1 LPILDRGWLLAYSA
15 TGFLGWG
22 VMTGADSFPAIL
34 RRILARG
41 GDDKL
46 ALSGGGESVTYGEL
60 RRQVLAV
67 REALLQNG
75 IGAGARVAVCLPKTT
90 AAVGAIL
97 GILAAGAAYVP
108 LNHRLPLAQLLRILA
123 DLRPSLLMTTRAVA
137 DTVCSTFCNTSAPF
151 PFRVATV
158 AGSGDSVGI
167 AFLEAMPSSPAKAPA
182 SPDDLAVILYTSG
195 TTGEPKGIMLTHSN
209 VAGFVD
215 WAADAFSISDLDRL
229 ASHAPF
235 HFDLSIFDIFCGLTR
250 GASVHLIDETMAAF
264 PGAIRGLIA
273 QAGITVWYSVP
284 TALVRLQEREA
295 LKQLPSLRL
304 ILFAGEVFPTPSLR
318 RLMTDVPAPQYAN
331 LYGPTETNVCTYY
344 RLPGPP
350 ESDFEQIPIGKPCE
364 HLDVRIIDA
373 AGAPVRRGEIGEIC
387 VAGPAVMHGYWGRP
401 ETTLAARLP
410 DRADSYRTGDYGYD
424 RGDGALMFVGRRDQQ
439 IKVRG
444 HRLELLALET
454 VLNGHP
460 EIREAAALF
469 VKEPSRGGA
478 VAAFLVPRGARLDE
492 SKIRAFIE
500 ERLPPQYQPDYLE
513 WLPELPQ
520 TANGKCDRAGLLST
534 ARVAIGGVNE
544 VNA

>member
-1 LPILDRGWLLAYSA
+1 
-15 TGFLGWG
+15 
-22 VMTGADSFPAIL
+22 MTGADRFPPIL

-67 REALLQNG
+67 REALLRNG

-97 GILAAGAAYVP
+97 GILAADAAYVP
-108 LNHRLPLAQLLRILA
+108 LNHRLPLAQLLRILT
-123 DLRPSLLMTTRAVA
+123 DLRPSLLMTTNALA
-137 DTVCSTFCNTSAPF
+137 DMLCATFSETP
-151 PFRVATV
+151 PPVEFRLATV
-158 AGSGDSVGI
+158 VGSGDGIGI
-167 AFLEAMPSSPAKAPA
+167 AFLDAIPSNQAKAPA
-182 SPDDLAVILYTSG
+182 SPQDLAVILYTSG

-209 VAGFVD
+209 VAGFID
-215 WAADAFSISDLDRL
+215 WAADTFSISDLDRL
-229 ASHAPF
+229 ANHAPF
-235 HFDLSIFDIFCGLTR
+235 HFDLSIFDVFCGLTR
-250 GASVHLIDETMAAF
+250 RASVHLIDETTASF

-273 QAGITVWYSVP
+273 NAGITVWYSVP

-295 LKQLPSLRL
+295 LKQLQSLRL
-304 ILFAGEVFPTPSLR
+304 ILFAGEVFPVPSLR
-318 RLMTDVPAPQYAN
+318 RLMTDVPAPEYVN

-350 ESDFEQIPIGKPCE
+350 DSDFEQIPIGWPCE
-364 HLDVRIIDA
+364 HLDVSIMDA
-373 AGAPVRRGEIGEIC
+373 AGAPTRSGEIGEIC
-387 VAGPAVMHGYWGRP
+387 VAGPAVMRGYWGRP
-401 ETTLAARLP
+401 EATLAARLP
-410 DRADSYRTGDYGYD
+410 ERADSYRTGDYGYD

-460 EIREAAALF
+460 AIREAAALF
-469 VKEPSRGGA
+469 VREPSRGGA
-478 VAAFLVPRGARLDE
+478 VAAFLVPRRSRLNE
-492 SKIRAFIE
+492 REIRAFIE

-544 VNA
+544 IDA

>member
-1 LPILDRGWLLAYSA
+1 
-15 TGFLGWG
+15 
-22 VMTGADSFPAIL
+22 MTGAESFPPLL

-60 RRQVLAV
+60 HRQVLAV
-67 REALLQNG
+67 REALLHNG
-75 IGAGARVAVCLPKTT
+75 IGAGARVAVCLPKST
-90 AAVGAIL
+90 AAVGTIL
-97 GILAAGAAYVP
+97 GILAADAAYVP

-123 DLRPSLLMTTRAVA
+123 DLWPSLLITTNALA
-137 DTVCSTFCNTSAPF
+137 DTLCSTFRETSAPF
-151 PFRVATV
+151 AFRLATV
-158 AGSGDSVGI
+158 AGSGDGIGI
-167 AFLEAMPSSPAKAPA
+167 AFRDAIPSNQNEAPA
-182 SPDDLAVILYTSG
+182 SPPDLAVILYTSG

-209 VAGFVD
+209 VASFVD

-229 ASHAPF
+229 ANHAPF
-235 HFDLSIFDIFCGLTR
+235 HFDLSIFDVFCGLTR
-250 GASVHLIDETMAAF
+250 RASVHLIDETMASF

-273 QAGITVWYSVP
+273 NAGITVWYSVP

-295 LKQLPSLRL
+295 LKQLESLRL

-318 RLMTDVPAPQYAN
+318 RLMTDVPAPEYAN

-344 RLPGPP
+344 RLPSPP
-350 ESDFEQIPIGKPCE
+350 DSDFEQIPIGWPCQ
-364 HLDVRIIDA
+364 HLDVRITDA
-373 AGAPVRRGEIGEIC
+373 AGAPVRSGEIGEIC

-401 ETTLAARLP
+401 ETTFAARLP
-410 DRADSYRTGDYGYD
+410 ERADSYRTGDYGYD

-469 VKEPSRGGA
+469 VKEPRRGGA
-478 VAAFLVPRGARLDE
+478 VAAFLVPRRARLDE
-492 SKIRAFIE
+492 CEIRAFIE

-544 VNA
+544 INA